1 MFSQTNNP
9 NPSMSFSTLT
19 RDASPRPPPAPPSTP
34 VTPTLPR
41 LSPRCPPA
49 PLRRKR
55 NRLSYGSRRHAK
67 KRRLANGDPAHDT
80 APECPAEHQDA
91 GDVSMEDAWDWES
104 ASGPEEEMSPGHS
117 PTPVKRKCDSM
128 SCGGRQRCKK
138 RKLASQDPIRDA
150 RRSTPECPAQP
161 GDTGDVLV
169 EDTSD
174 WESASTEEQKTTVG
188 DRLAAF
194 MDSISLRSCLTPM
207 DTGEDYNAAA
217 SPSQHAQQRHRQKQR
232 HRQNARISSFL
243 RRRASR
249 RHSSDASL
257 DRVWRW
263 LADQAMEA
271 TTAAQRTPSPF

>member
-67 KRRLANGDPAHDT
+67 KRRLANGDPVHDT

-91 GDVSMEDAWDWES
+91 GDVSMEDAW
-104 ASGPEEEMSPGHS
+104 
-117 PTPVKRKCDSM
+117 
-128 SCGGRQRCKK
+128 
-138 RKLASQDPIRDA
+138 
-150 RRSTPECPAQP
+150 
-161 GDTGDVLV
+161 
-169 EDTSD
+169 D